1 MIKNKP
7 KHLKRP
13 EEPLQNFSMDF
24 TQKRIANGEIGY
36 IFGLLDMHND
46 AFVELTGY
54 PKKMDKLL
62 LIT

>member
-7 KHLKRP
+7 KRLKRP

-54 PKKMDKLL
+54 PKKKW
-62 LIT
+62 TNCC